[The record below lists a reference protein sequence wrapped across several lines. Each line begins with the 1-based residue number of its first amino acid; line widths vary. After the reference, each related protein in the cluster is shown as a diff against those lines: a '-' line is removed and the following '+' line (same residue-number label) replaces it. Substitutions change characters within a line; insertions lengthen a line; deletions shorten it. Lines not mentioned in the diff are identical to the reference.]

1 MAKRI
6 RLVRMGSQDKRHRY
20 AHRTKGMLKDRHE
33 GMAKAMN
40 RTELVVLKRD
50 PRIALA
56 SLRESVVTEKG
67 LQPFLHRSGKGK
79 LYVQVQ
85 LPQKPFPANRI
96 VMAGTLLATY
106 ESADNGAH
114 WERSIPDPQDNEV
127 NWEGGAFALQGG
139 QLAFLDTYVTPG
151 TEPGSGCGL
160 LWRTAGTF
168 AEARP
173 EPVAFE
179 LPGVRFTG
187 STDDCG
193 DAHAAVRLHRRVL
206 RLPNGD
212 LLTTLYGWF
221 DGDDIPVSYMPSMK
235 KTRVVLLR
243 STDDGRSWRLQSTI
257 AQPADF
263 DNSAEGFNEAVLTR
277 VSRGA
282 RAGRLL
288 CFMRTG
294 RELCQAVSDDDG
306 RTWSAP
312 RPVLAD
318 FIDIRRTSDWASLF
332 PEGRNGGEPQP
343 ELKGAVVDPDII
355 ELSSGELVLAFGVR
369 IPEKACWRNPSYP
382 RNGNYVAV
390 SLDQG
395 ETWSHIA
402 QVTSGTQTT
411 HYMGVVE
418 LAPGR
423 IGIVYDVG
431 TWGGGNPRGVEFRE
445 LALTVAK

>member
-1 MAKRI
+1 MAMK
-6 RLVRMGSQDKRHRY
+6 
-20 AHRTKGMLKDRHE
+20 
-33 GMAKAMN
+33 MAEM
-40 RTELVVLKRD
+40 VVLRRD
-50 PRIALA
+50 PRVELT
-56 SLRESVVTEKG
+56 SLREAVVTDNG
-67 LQPFLHRSGKGK
+67 LQPFLHRSGTGT
-79 LYVQVQ
+79 LYVQAQ

-96 VMAGTLLATY
+96 VMKGTLLATY
-106 ESADNGAH
+106 ESADDGAH
-114 WERSIPDPQDNEV
+114 WERSIPDPQGNEV
-127 NWEGGAFALQGG
+127 NWEGGAFVLLGG
-139 QLAFLDTYVTPG
+139 QFAFLDTYVTPG
-151 TEPGSGCGL
+151 TEPGSGEGL
-160 LWRTAGTF
+160 LWRSAGSF
-168 AEARP
+168 AEAKP
-173 EPVAFE
+173 EPITFE

-193 DAHAAVRLHRRVL
+193 DSHAAARLHRRVL
-206 RLPNGD
+206 RLPEGD
-212 LLTTLYGWF
+212 LLTTLYCWF
-221 DGDDIPVSYMPSMK
+221 DGDDVPVPYMPSMK

-263 DNSAEGFNEAVLTR
+263 DGSSEGFNEAVLGR
-277 VSRGA
+277 VSQT
-282 RAGRLL
+282 GRLL

-294 RELCQAVSDDDG
+294 RELCQATSDDNG
-306 RTWSAP
+306 RSWSGP

-318 FIDIRRTSDWASLF
+318 FIDIRRTADWASLF
-332 PEGRNGGEPQP
+332 PGGSGGEPQP
-343 ELKGAVVDPDII
+343 ELSGAVVDPDLI

-382 RNGNYVAV
+382 RNGNYIAV
-390 SLDQG
+390 SLDRG

-431 TWGGGNPRGVEFRE
+431 TWGGGNPRGIRFRE
-445 LALTVAK
+445 LALTVTQ